1 LKNHKPPA
9 LKRVLG
15 AFLFSVFY
23 FFKWRNSMKCP
34 KCASERVLQKNQAKK
49 TGGLLGSIA
58 AASGLMGA
66 VELGEIGLILA
77 PLGGAVGVVSSA
89 VLGGIAGA
97 NLGKL
102 IDRQILDNNLCDNC
116 GHCFSDE
123 DSPL

>member
-1 LKNHKPPA
+1 
-9 LKRVLG
+9 
-15 AFLFSVFY
+15 
-23 FFKWRNSMKCP
+23 MKCP

-102 IDRQILDNNLCDNC
+102 IDR
-116 GHCFSDE
+116 FSTTTSAITVGIVSVTRIHQYE
-123 DSPL
+123 YS

>member
-1 LKNHKPPA
+1 
-9 LKRVLG
+9 
-15 AFLFSVFY
+15 
-23 FFKWRNSMKCP
+23 MKCP
-34 KCASERVLQKNQAKK
+34 RCASERVLQKNQAKK

-89 VLGGIAGA
+89 VLGGLAGA

-123 DSPL
+123 DSYHEHS

>member
-1 LKNHKPPA
+1 
-9 LKRVLG
+9 
-15 AFLFSVFY
+15 
-23 FFKWRNSMKCP
+23 
-34 KCASERVLQKNQAKK
+34 
-49 TGGLLGSIA
+49 
-58 AASGLMGA
+58 
-66 VELGEIGLILA
+66 
-77 PLGGAVGVVSSA
+77 